1 MYVKGQLQGVVTV
14 KITIQDPLPGEED
27 HVIIS
32 VKCMNDSVM
41 RAINMLKSPDSV
53 TVFIDGQAFFLPAA
67 DIFYIESVD
76 LKTFVYTENTVYR
89 SKLKLY
95 EIEEMLKKNDF
106 LRISKQFIVN
116 IRKITSIAPAGDSRF
131 QATLSNGEKVIIS
144 RQYVPALKERFGL

>member
-41 RAINMLKSPDSV
+41 RAINMLKSPDSLSV
-53 TVFIDGQAFFLPAA
+53 YLDNQNMFLPVT

-76 LKTFVYTENTVYR
+76 LKTFVYAEKQVYR
-89 SKLKLY
+89 SRLKLY
-95 EIEEMLKKNDF
+95 EVEEILGNGDF
-106 LRISKQFIVN
+106 LRISKQVVLN
-116 IRKITSIAPAGDSRF
+116 VRKIKSVAPAGGGRF
-131 QATLSNGEKVIIS
+131 EALLVNSERVIVS
-144 RQYVPALKERFGL
+144 RQYVPVLKERFGL